1 MLQAVLTSLAAGPV
15 LVDAQGAVQPYT
27 ELALLYSVM
36 HGHVAALCLALPGCP
51 QLPAVAPQALT
62 AQQALALA
70 QSIASAATTPAAA
83 AALQQLAA
91 SASDAVSTETYLH
104 SQVSCAAWLT
114 RRRVHSCLGAT
125 QTLLHSLAR
134 LAEWSSVD

>member
-15 LVDAQGAVQPYT
+15 TADAQGAVQPYT
-27 ELALLYSVM
+27 ELAHLYSVM
-36 HGHVAALCLALPGCP
+36 HGHVAALHAALPGCP

-70 QSIASAATTPAAA
+70 QSVAAAAAIPAAA

-91 SASDAVSTETYLH
+91 SAGDAVSTETYLH
-104 SQVSCAAWLT
+104 SQVSCGSWLSWNHLH
-114 RRRVHSCLGAT
+114 RCLGAT
-125 QTLLHSLAR
+125 QTL
-134 LAEWSSVD
+134 